1 MDSSSSG
8 LSKASRSMPP
18 ELALVPLGCKAQRA
32 CEHTHLSKVGHNHI
46 YIYIRCIYGI
56 LGRDLIKYT
65 VIYGTYIIYI
75 YMVLIKPTFVMPE
88 LQRCHG
94 VHLAKWDLCYDLCQP
109 RALCVNC
116 VSHVH

>member
-1 MDSSSSG
+1 MYD
-8 LSKASRSMPP
+8 KF
-18 ELALVPLGCKAQRA
+18 C
-32 CEHTHLSKVGHNHI
+32 
-46 YIYIRCIYGI
+46 
-56 LGRDLIKYT
+56 RDFIKYT

-75 YMVLIKPTFVMPE
+75 YMVLIKPTFVILELSRYIIYLSCQGIYMVLFKPTFVMPE